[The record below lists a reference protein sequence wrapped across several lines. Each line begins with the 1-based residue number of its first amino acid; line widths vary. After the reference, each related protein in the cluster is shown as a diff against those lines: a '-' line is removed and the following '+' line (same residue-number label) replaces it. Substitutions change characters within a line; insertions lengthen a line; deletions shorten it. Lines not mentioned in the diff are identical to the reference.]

1 MNPVATPGF
10 NSNEKRTIAIMQPTF
25 LPWVGYL
32 AMVHASD
39 TFVFLDDVAL
49 DHRSWQHRNRIWSA
63 QGPTWLTVP
72 LLTKG
77 RRGQMI
83 AEAQVALD
91 GAPLKKL
98 VGSLHHSYARASNFS
113 TVFPQVEDALS
124 RYIPVGLAR
133 TNIELVRLFAS
144 WLSIKTDFWRSSEME
159 LPELEK
165 ADRLAHICRQL
176 GGTHYLASPGSREYI
191 EAAGPNVWGEI
202 TVEYF
207 NYEHP
212 KWKQLG
218 DSPFEPFLSSLDLF
232 MNDLDGASAVM
243 KSGILAS

>member
-1 MNPVATPGF
+1 MNPVAAP
-10 NSNEKRTIAIMQPTF
+10 SIHSDEKRTVAIMQPTF

-63 QGPTWLTVP
+63 QGPTWLTIP

-83 AEAQVALD
+83 LD
-91 GAPLKKL
+91 TEVSVEGAPLKKL
-98 VGSLHHSYARASNFS
+98 AGSLLHSYARAKHFS
-113 TVFPQVEDALS
+113 VVFPQVENALAT
-124 RYIPVGLAR
+124 YIPMGLAR
-133 TNIELVRLFAS
+133 TNIELVKMFAG
-144 WLSIKTDFWRSSEME
+144 WLSIETDFRRSSEME
-159 LPELEK
+159 LPDLEK
-165 ADRLAHICRQL
+165 TARLAHICRQL

-218 DSPFEPFLSSLDLF
+218 DGPFEPFLSSIDLF
-232 MNDLDGASAVM
+232 MNDLDDASAVM